1 MNSHGRY
8 TRPSTNVR
16 VPQIMIVVV
25 IALIAAGLLVG
36 VGAVE
41 GAPAQTPWQELGP
54 ASTAN

>member
-1 MNSHGRY
+1 MTVR
-8 TRPSTNVR
+8 STNVW
-16 VPQIMIVVV
+16 VPIMMVVI

-41 GAPAQTPWQELGP
+41 GAPAQTPWQEVGP